1 MTFGLMNRMAALA
14 GLLALASACSDGAQA
29 PADTLTIHGSG
40 SAAPALATRA
50 SAATVRTPAAA
61 FSEVVLSGDPA
72 SMSVGMYALYISAN
86 EDCSEP
92 VLVADYGATAQLR
105 DFMQSPVLFT
115 GSPAAGTYKCVI
127 FKMSDVIGMV
137 PATSFGAC
145 VAGTFYEGDI
155 YRDGQT
161 DWKDAEL
168 NPIIG
173 TGTDDAPLDDHVAI
187 FLTGNPAAVEAR
199 GVSSNQVVLLHSDLI
214 VPGQSTFYWNAEGS
228 VTEEG
233 GACGIQP
240 GQPEFR

>member
-1 MTFGLMNRMAALA
+1 MTLGLKYRIATLA
-14 GLLALASACSDGAQA
+14 GLVALASACSDGAQA

-40 SAAPALATRA
+40 SAAPALTTR
-50 SAATVRTPAAA
+50 PAASVTA
-61 FSEVVLSGDPA
+61 SSIAAADSILSGDPA
-72 SMSVGMYALYISAN
+72 SMSIGMYALYISAN

-92 VLVADYGATAQLR
+92 ILVADYGATAQPK

-155 YRDGQT
+155 YREGQT
-161 DWKDAEL
+161 DWKDANL
-168 NPIIG
+168 NPIVG
-173 TGTDDAPLDDHVAI
+173 TGTDDAPIDDHVAI

-199 GVSSNQVVLLHSDLI
+199 GVSQNQVVLLHSDLI
-214 VPGQSTFYWNAEGS
+214 VPGQSTFYWNAQGS
-228 VTEEG
+228 VTEGG

>member
-1 MTFGLMNRMAALA
+1 MMLGLRYRLALLA
-14 GLLALASACSDGAQA
+14 GVLALVSGCSDGAQA
-29 PADTLTIHGSG
+29 PADSLTIHGSG
-40 SAAPALATRA
+40 SAAPALATGA
-50 SAATVRTPAAA
+50 TAAMVRTPAAA
-61 FSEVVLSGDPA
+61 FSEAVLSGDPA

-92 VLVADYGATAQLR
+92 ILVADYGATAQIK

-115 GSPAAGTYKCVI
+115 GTPAAGTYKCVI
-127 FKMSDVIGMV
+127 FRMSDVIGMV

-155 YRDGQT
+155 YRDGQN
-161 DWKDAEL
+161 DWKDQDL

-173 TGTDDAPLDDHVAI
+173 TGTDEAPLDDHVAI

-199 GVSSNQVVLLHSDLI
+199 GASENQTVLLHSDLI
-214 VPGQSTFYWNAEGS
+214 VPGQSTFYWNAQGS
-228 VTEEG
+228 VTAEG

>member
-1 MTFGLMNRMAALA
+1 MSLGLSYRLAALA
-14 GLLALASACSDGAQA
+14 GVLALLSGCSDDTQA
-29 PADTLTIHGSG
+29 PANTLTITGSG
-40 SAAPALATRA
+40 SAAPALATGT
-50 SAATVRTPAAA
+50 AAALVRTPASALNEAA
-61 FSEVVLSGDPA
+61 LNGDPA
-72 SMSVGMYALYISAN
+72 SMTVGMYALYISAN
-86 EDCSEP
+86 ADCSEP
-92 VLVADYGATAQLR
+92 TLVSDYGETAQPK

-145 VAGTFYEGDI
+145 VAGTFYAGDI
-155 YRDGQT
+155 YRDGET

-168 NPIIG
+168 NPIVG
-173 TGTDDAPLDDHVAI
+173 TGTDEAPVDDHVAI
-187 FLTGNPAAVEAR
+187 FLTGDPEAVEAR
-199 GVSSNQVVLLHSDLI
+199 GVSQHQVVLLHSDLI

>member
-1 MTFGLMNRMAALA
+1 MTLRLRFRLAALA

-29 PADTLTIHGSG
+29 PAATLTIHGSG
-40 SAAPALATRA
+40 SAAPALASR
-50 SAATVRTPAAA
+50 PAAA
-61 FSEVVLSGDPA
+61 MVKTPTVAFSEALLSGDPA

-92 VLVADYGATAQLR
+92 TLVADYGATAQLK

-145 VAGTFYEGDI
+145 VAGTFYSGDI
-155 YRDGQT
+155 YRDGET
-161 DWKDAEL
+161 DWKDADL

-173 TGTDDAPLDDHVAI
+173 TGTDDAPIDDHVAI

-199 GVSSNQVVLLHSDLI
+199 GASDNQVVLLHSDLI

>member
-1 MTFGLMNRMAALA
+1 MTLGLRYRLAALA
-14 GLLALASACSDGAQA
+14 GVLALASGCSDGTQA
-29 PADTLTIHGSG
+29 PAETLTIHGSG
-40 SAAPALATRA
+40 SAAPALATGA
-50 SAATVRTPAAA
+50 TAAMVRTSAAA
-61 FSEVVLSGDPA
+61 FSQTGLSGDPA

-92 VLVADYGATAQLR
+92 TLVADYGATAQLK

-127 FKMSDVIGMV
+127 LKMSDVIGMV

-145 VAGTFYEGDI
+145 VAGTFYAGDI
-155 YRDGQT
+155 YRDGET
-161 DWKDAEL
+161 DWKDADL

-173 TGTDDAPLDDHVAI
+173 SGTDEAPIDDHVAI

-199 GVSSNQVVLLHSDLI
+199 GASEHQVVLLHSDLI

-228 VTEEG
+228 VTEDG

>member
-1 MTFGLMNRMAALA
+1 MTLGPKYRLATLA
-14 GLLALASACSDGAQA
+14 GVLALASACSDGAQA

-40 SAAPALATRA
+40 SAAPALATGSLA
-50 SAATVRTPAAA
+50 SLVASPTPAAD
-61 FSEVVLSGDPA
+61 SITSGDPA
-72 SMSVGMYALYISAN
+72 SMSVGMYAMYISAN

-92 VLVADYGATAQLR
+92 ILVADYGATAQPK

-145 VAGTFYEGDI
+145 VAGTFYQGDI
-155 YRDGQT
+155 YRDGET

-199 GVSSNQVVLLHSDLI
+199 GVSENQVVLLHSDLI
-214 VPGQSTFYWNAEGS
+214 VPGQSTFYWNAQGS
-228 VTEEG
+228 VT
-233 GACGIQP
+233 
-240 GQPEFR
+240 

>member
-1 MTFGLMNRMAALA
+1 MTLGLRYRIATLV
-14 GLLALASACSDGAQA
+14 GLVALASACSDGAQA

-40 SAAPALATRA
+40 SAAPALATGAAVVA
-50 SAATVRTPAAA
+50 SPTAAA
-61 FSEVVLSGDPA
+61 DLILSGDPA

-92 VLVADYGATAQLR
+92 ILVADYGATAQAK

-115 GSPAAGTYKCVI
+115 GSPAVGTYKCVI

-155 YRDGQT
+155 YREGQT

-173 TGTDDAPLDDHVAI
+173 TGTDDAPIDDHVAI

-199 GVSSNQVVLLHSDLI
+199 GVSPNQTVLLHSDLI
-214 VPGQSTFYWNAEGS
+214 VPGQSTFYWNAQGS
-228 VTEEG
+228 VTAEG

>member
-1 MTFGLMNRMAALA
+1 MIVGFRSRMALLA
-14 GLLALASACSDGAQA
+14 GLLALASACSDGTQA
-29 PADTLTIHGSG
+29 PADSLTIHGSG

-50 SAATVRTPAAA
+50 AAALVRTPGAA
-61 FSEVVLSGDPA
+61 FSETFLSGDPA

-86 EDCSEP
+86 EDCSDP
-92 VLVADYGATAQLR
+92 ILVADYGATAQVK

-155 YRDGQT
+155 YRDGET
-161 DWKDAEL
+161 DWKDVDF

-199 GVSSNQVVLLHSDLI
+199 GASDNQVVLLHSDLI

>member
-1 MTFGLMNRMAALA
+1 MTLGLRYRIAMLA
-14 GLLALASACSDGAQA
+14 GLVALASACSEGAQA

-40 SAAPALATRA
+40 SAAPALATG
-50 SAATVRTPAAA
+50 PAASVA
-61 FSEVVLSGDPA
+61 ASPTAAADSILSGDPA
-72 SMSVGMYALYISAN
+72 SMSVGMYALYLSAN

-92 VLVADYGATAQLR
+92 ILVADYGATAQPK

-155 YRDGQT
+155 YREGQS

-173 TGTDDAPLDDHVAI
+173 TGTDDAPIDDHVAI

-199 GVSSNQVVLLHSDLI
+199 GVSQNQVVLLHSDLV
-214 VPGQSTFYWNAEGS
+214 VPGQSTFYWNAQGS